1 MRLEHQI
8 KNVVN
13 EKYTETPGEKGGH
26 QEHPISKKTSDY
38 EEKHF
43 HAASGKDDRN
53 TFITG
58 KKPEH
63 PEDVEDKAHKAGKSN
78 KVKGQD
84 GGEGNI
90 NAQEEQ
96 EQEDLKTRM
105 KDAKKGKKFDPF
117 NTKAADDVEEQEL
130 EEMNAKFDMG
140 KMKKLAQKDGFIAMA
155 MKKDKPQSVFNTYVA
170 QNKVLLN
177 VYNEESEMNIDLKQ
191 VENISEAK
199 RSAKDEESFMGKI
212 AHAHQQGKDEVEIGG
227 KTYPVKMKKSTAK
240 SIKKNKG
247 EDEQVKEN
255 LTFEQAVRKAQEAG
269 SVNAQKYWEEAAKQ
283 KQEGWGS
290 TPGVAG
296 KGGARTVKRRPQMEV
311 EPQKKK

>member
-96 EQEDLKTRM
+96 E
-105 KDAKKGKKFDPF
+105 
-117 NTKAADDVEEQEL
+117 L

-140 KMKKLAQKDGFIAMA
+140 KMKKLAKKDGFIAMA
-155 MKKDKPQSVFNTYVA
+155 MKKDKPESIFNTYVA

-199 RSAKDEESFMGKI
+199 KSAKDEESFMGAI
-212 AHAHQQGKDEVEIGG
+212 AHAASQGKDSVKIGG
-227 KTYPVKMKKSTAK
+227 KTHPVTMKKSTHK

>member
-96 EQEDLKTRM
+96 
-105 KDAKKGKKFDPF
+105 
-117 NTKAADDVEEQEL
+117 VEE
-130 EEMNAKFDMG
+130 MATPKFDMG
-140 KMKKLAQKDGFIAMA
+140 KMKKLAKKDGFIAMA
-155 MKKDKPQSVFNTYVA
+155 MKKDKPEVIFNTYIA
-170 QNKVLLN
+170 QNKAMIQQ
-177 VYNEESEMNIDLKQ
+177 YNEESEMNIDLKA
-191 VENISEAK
+191 VENLSEKKAIK
-199 RSAKDEESFMGKI
+199 PEEETFMGAI
-212 AHAHQQGKDEVEIGG
+212 AHAASQGKKEVKIGG
-227 KTYPVKMKKSTAK
+227 KTHKVTMKPETHKA
-240 SIKKNKG
+240 IKKNKKG
-247 EDEQVKEN
+247 EEQVKEN
-255 LTFEQAVRKAQEAG
+255 MTFEEAVRAAQEKGA
-269 SVNAQKYWEEAAKQ
+269 VNAQKYWEEAAKQ

-296 KGGARTVKRRPQMEV
+296 KGAVVTKKRKPAGGMTMGG
-311 EPQKKK
+311 K

>member
-63 PEDVEDKAHKAGKSN
+63 PEDVEDKAHKDGKSN

-96 EQEDLKTRM
+96 
-105 KDAKKGKKFDPF
+105 
-117 NTKAADDVEEQEL
+117 VEE
-130 EEMNAKFDMG
+130 MATPKFDMG
-140 KMKKLAQKDGFIAMA
+140 KMKKLAKKDGFIAMA
-155 MKKDKPQSVFNTYVA
+155 MKKDKPEVIFNTYIA
-170 QNKVLLN
+170 QNKAMIQQ
-177 VYNEESEMNIDLKQ
+177 YNEESEMNIDLKA
-191 VENISEAK
+191 VENLSEKKAIK
-199 RSAKDEESFMGKI
+199 PEEETFMGAI
-212 AHAHQQGKDEVEIGG
+212 AHAASQGKKEVKIGG
-227 KTYPVKMKKSTAK
+227 KTHKVTMKPETHKA
-240 SIKKNKG
+240 IKKNKKG
-247 EDEQVKEN
+247 EEQVKEN
-255 LTFEQAVRKAQEAG
+255 MTFEEAVRAAQEKGA
-269 SVNAQKYWEEAAKQ
+269 VNAQKYWEEAAKT
-283 KQEGWGS
+283 KQEGWG
-290 TPGVAG
+290 G
-296 KGGARTVKRRPQMEV
+296 KGGVPGKGTVTTIP
-311 EPQKKK
+311 KKNGKMTIGGK

>member
-63 PEDVEDKAHKAGKSN
+63 PEDVEDKAHKTGKSN

-90 NAQEEQ
+90 NAQ
-96 EQEDLKTRM
+96 
-105 KDAKKGKKFDPF
+105 
-117 NTKAADDVEEQEL
+117 EEQEL

-199 RSAKDEESFMGKI
+199 KSAKDEESFMGAI
-212 AHAHQQGKDEVEIGG
+212 AHAASQGKDKVKIGG
-227 KTYPVKMKKSTAK
+227 KTHPVTMKKSTHK

-255 LTFEQAVRKAQEAG
+255 MTFEEAVRAAQEKGA
-269 SVNAQKYWEEAAKQ
+269 VNAQKYWEEAAKE
-283 KQEGWGS
+283 KQEGWG
-290 TPGVAG
+290 G
-296 KGGARTVKRRPQMEV
+296 KGGVPGKGTVTTVR
-311 EPQKKK
+311 KKPAGGMTVGGKK

>member
-63 PEDVEDKAHKAGKSN
+63 PEDVEDKAHKTGKSN

-84 GGEGNI
+84 GGAGNI

-96 EQEDLKTRM
+96 
-105 KDAKKGKKFDPF
+105 
-117 NTKAADDVEEQEL
+117 VEE
-130 EEMNAKFDMG
+130 MATPKFDMG

-155 MKKDKPQSVFNTYVA
+155 MKKDNPQSVFNTYVA

-199 RSAKDEESFMGKI
+199 KSQKDEESFMGKI

-269 SVNAQKYWEEAAKQ
+269 SVNAQKYWEEAAKE

-296 KGGARTVKRRPQMEV
+296 KGGARTIKR
-311 EPQKKK
+311 KKVM

>member
-63 PEDVEDKAHKAGKSN
+63 PEDVEDKAHKTGKSN

-90 NAQEEQ
+90 NAQ
-96 EQEDLKTRM
+96 
-105 KDAKKGKKFDPF
+105 
-117 NTKAADDVEEQEL
+117 EEQEL

-199 RSAKDEESFMGKI
+199 KSAKDEESFMGAI
-212 AHAHQQGKDEVEIGG
+212 AHAASQGKDSVKIGG
-227 KTYPVKMKKSTAK
+227 KTHPVTMKKSTHK

-255 LTFEQAVRKAQEAG
+255 MTFEEAVRAAQEKGA
-269 SVNAQKYWEEAAKQ
+269 VNAQKYWEEAAKE
-283 KQEGWGS
+283 KQEGWG
-290 TPGVAG
+290 G
-296 KGGARTVKRRPQMEV
+296 KGGVPGKGTVTTVR
-311 EPQKKK
+311 KKPAGGMTVGGKK

>member
-63 PEDVEDKAHKAGKSN
+63 PEDVEDKAHKDGKSN

-96 EQEDLKTRM
+96 
-105 KDAKKGKKFDPF
+105 
-117 NTKAADDVEEQEL
+117 VEE
-130 EEMNAKFDMG
+130 MATPKFDMG
-140 KMKKLAQKDGFIAMA
+140 KMKKLAKKDGFIAMA
-155 MKKDKPQSVFNTYVA
+155 MKKDKPEVIFNTYIA
-170 QNKVLLN
+170 QNKAMIQQ
-177 VYNEESEMNIDLKQ
+177 YNEESEMNIDLKA
-191 VENISEAK
+191 VENLSEKKAVK
-199 RSAKDEESFMGKI
+199 PEEETFMGAI
-212 AHAHQQGKDEVEIGG
+212 AHAASQGKKEVKIGG
-227 KTYPVKMKKSTAK
+227 KTHKVTMKPETHKA
-240 SIKKNKG
+240 IKKNKKG
-247 EDEQVKEN
+247 EEQVKEN
-255 LTFEQAVRKAQEAG
+255 MTFEEAVRAAQEKGA
-269 SVNAQKYWEEAAKQ
+269 VNAQKYWEEAAKT
-283 KQEGWGS
+283 KQEGWG
-290 TPGVAG
+290 G
-296 KGGARTVKRRPQMEV
+296 KGGVPGKGTVTTIP
-311 EPQKKK
+311 KKNGKMTIGGK

>member
-63 PEDVEDKAHKAGKSN
+63 PEDVEDKAHKDGKSN

-96 EQEDLKTRM
+96 
-105 KDAKKGKKFDPF
+105 
-117 NTKAADDVEEQEL
+117 VEE
-130 EEMNAKFDMG
+130 MATPKFDMG
-140 KMKKLAQKDGFIAMA
+140 KMKKLAKKDGFIAMA
-155 MKKDKPQSVFNTYVA
+155 MKKDKPEVIFNTYIA
-170 QNKVLLN
+170 QNKAMIQQ
-177 VYNEESEMNIDLKQ
+177 YNEESEMNIDLKA
-191 VENISEAK
+191 VENLSEKKAVK
-199 RSAKDEESFMGKI
+199 PEEETFMGAI
-212 AHAHQQGKDEVEIGG
+212 AHAASQGKKEVKIGG
-227 KTYPVKMKKSTAK
+227 KTHKVTMKPETHKA
-240 SIKKNKG
+240 IKKNKKG
-247 EDEQVKEN
+247 EEQVKEN
-255 LTFEQAVRKAQEAG
+255 MTFEEAVRAAQEKGA
-269 SVNAQKYWEEAAKQ
+269 VNAQKYWEEAAKT
-283 KQEGWGS
+283 KQEGWG
-290 TPGVAG
+290 G
-296 KGGARTVKRRPQMEV
+296 KGGVPGKGTVTTVR
-311 EPQKKK
+311 KKNGGMTIGGK

>member
-63 PEDVEDKAHKAGKSN
+63 PEDVEDKAHKDGKSN

-90 NAQEEQ
+90 NAQ
-96 EQEDLKTRM
+96 
-105 KDAKKGKKFDPF
+105 
-117 NTKAADDVEEQEL
+117 EEQEL

-199 RSAKDEESFMGKI
+199 KSAKDEESFMGAI
-212 AHAHQQGKDEVEIGG
+212 AHAASQGKDKVKIGG
-227 KTYPVKMKKSTAK
+227 KTHPVTMKKSTHK

-255 LTFEQAVRKAQEAG
+255 MTFEEAVRAAQEKGA
-269 SVNAQKYWEEAAKQ
+269 VNAQKYWEEAAKE
-283 KQEGWGS
+283 KQEGWG
-290 TPGVAG
+290 G
-296 KGGARTVKRRPQMEV
+296 KGGVPGKGTVTTVR
-311 EPQKKK
+311 KKPAGGMTVGGKK

>member
-96 EQEDLKTRM
+96 
-105 KDAKKGKKFDPF
+105 
-117 NTKAADDVEEQEL
+117 VEE
-130 EEMNAKFDMG
+130 MATPKFDMG
-140 KMKKLAQKDGFIAMA
+140 KMKKLAKKDGFIAMA
-155 MKKDKPQSVFNTYVA
+155 MKKDKPEVIFNTYIA
-170 QNKVLLN
+170 QNKAMIQQ
-177 VYNEESEMNIDLKQ
+177 YNEESEMNIDLKA
-191 VENISEAK
+191 VENLSEKKAIK
-199 RSAKDEESFMGKI
+199 PEEETFMGAI
-212 AHAHQQGKDEVEIGG
+212 AHAASQGKKEVKIGG
-227 KTYPVKMKKSTAK
+227 KTHKVTMKPETHKA
-240 SIKKNKG
+240 IKKNKKG
-247 EDEQVKEN
+247 EEQVKEN
-255 LTFEQAVRKAQEAG
+255 MTFEEAVRAAQEKGA
-269 SVNAQKYWEEAAKQ
+269 VNAQKYWEEAAKT
-283 KQEGWGS
+283 KQEGWG
-290 TPGVAG
+290 G
-296 KGGARTVKRRPQMEV
+296 KGGVPGKGTVTTVR
-311 EPQKKK
+311 KKNGGMTIGGK

>member
-63 PEDVEDKAHKAGKSN
+63 PEDVEDKAHKDGKSN

-96 EQEDLKTRM
+96 
-105 KDAKKGKKFDPF
+105 
-117 NTKAADDVEEQEL
+117 VEE
-130 EEMNAKFDMG
+130 MAKPKFDMG
-140 KMKKLAQKDGFIAMA
+140 KMKKLAKKDGFIAMA
-155 MKKDKPQSVFNTYVA
+155 MKKDKPEVIFNTYIA
-170 QNKVLLN
+170 QNKAMIQQ
-177 VYNEESEMNIDLKQ
+177 YNEESEMNIDLKA
-191 VENISEAK
+191 VENLSEKKAVK
-199 RSAKDEESFMGKI
+199 PEEETFMGAI
-212 AHAHQQGKDEVEIGG
+212 AHAASQGKDSVKIGG
-227 KTYPVKMKKSTAK
+227 KTHKVTMKPETHKA
-240 SIKKNKG
+240 IKKNKKG
-247 EDEQVKEN
+247 EEQVKEN
-255 LTFEQAVRKAQEAG
+255 MTFEEAVRAAQEKGA
-269 SVNAQKYWEEAAKQ
+269 VNAQKYWEEAAKT
-283 KQEGWGS
+283 KQEGWGGKG
-290 TPGVAG
+290 GVAG
-296 KGGARTVKRRPQMEV
+296 KGSVTTVRP
-311 EPQKKK
+311 KKNGGMTMGGK

>member
-43 HAASGKDDRN
+43 HAASGKDDR
-53 TFITG
+53 TAFITG

-63 PEDVEDKAHKAGKSN
+63 KDDVEDKAHKDGKAN

-84 GGEGNI
+84 GGAENI

-96 EQEDLKTRM
+96 VD
-105 KDAKKGKKFDPF
+105 
-117 NTKAADDVEEQEL
+117 
-130 EEMNAKFDMG
+130 EMVTPKFDMG
-140 KMKKLAQKDGFIAMA
+140 KMKKLAKKDGFIAMA
-155 MKKDKPQSVFNTYVA
+155 MKKDKPEVIFNTYIA
-170 QNKVLLN
+170 QNKAMIQQ
-177 VYNEESEMNIDLKQ
+177 YNEESEMNIDLKA
-191 VENISEAK
+191 VENLSEKKAVK
-199 RSAKDEESFMGKI
+199 PEEETFMGAI
-212 AHAHQQGKDEVEIGG
+212 AHAASQGKDSVKIGG
-227 KTYPVKMKKSTAK
+227 KTHKVTMKPETHKA
-240 SIKKNKG
+240 IKKNKK

-255 LTFEQAVRKAQEAG
+255 MTFEEAVRHAQQQGA
-269 SVNAQKYWEEAAKQ
+269 VNAQKYWEQAAAQ

-296 KGGARTVKRRPQMEV
+296 KGAVVT
-311 EPQKKK
+311 KKKKPAGGMTVGGK

>member
-43 HAASGKDDRN
+43 HAASGKDDR
-53 TFITG
+53 TAFITG

-63 PEDVEDKAHKAGKSN
+63 KDDVEDKAHKDGKAN

-96 EQEDLKTRM
+96 
-105 KDAKKGKKFDPF
+105 
-117 NTKAADDVEEQEL
+117 VEE
-130 EEMNAKFDMG
+130 MATPKFDMG
-140 KMKKLAQKDGFIAMA
+140 KMKKLAKKDGFIAMA
-155 MKKDKPQSVFNTYVA
+155 MKKDKPEVIFNTYIA
-170 QNKVLLN
+170 QNKAMIQQ
-177 VYNEESEMNIDLKQ
+177 YNEESEMNIDLKA
-191 VENISEAK
+191 VENLSEK
-199 RSAKDEESFMGKI
+199 KGVKPEEETFMGKI
-212 AHAHQQGKDEVEIGG
+212 AHAHQQGKDSVEIGG

-240 SIKKNKG
+240 AIKKNKG

-255 LTFEQAVRKAQEAG
+255 MTFEEAVRAAQEKGA
-269 SVNAQKYWEEAAKQ
+269 VNAQKYWEEAAKT
-283 KQEGWGS
+283 KQEGWG
-290 TPGVAG
+290 G
-296 KGGARTVKRRPQMEV
+296 KGGVPGKGTVTTVRKKPQGGMTMGG
-311 EPQKKK
+311 K

>member
-63 PEDVEDKAHKAGKSN
+63 PEDVEDKAHKDGKSN

-96 EQEDLKTRM
+96 
-105 KDAKKGKKFDPF
+105 
-117 NTKAADDVEEQEL
+117 VEE
-130 EEMNAKFDMG
+130 MAKPKFDMG
-140 KMKKLAQKDGFIAMA
+140 KMKKLAKKDGFIAMA
-155 MKKDKPQSVFNTYVA
+155 MKKDKPEVIFNTYIA
-170 QNKVLLN
+170 QNKAMIQQ
-177 VYNEESEMNIDLKQ
+177 YNEESEMNIDLKA
-191 VENISEAK
+191 VENLSEKKAVK
-199 RSAKDEESFMGKI
+199 PEEETFMGAI
-212 AHAHQQGKDEVEIGG
+212 AHAASQGKDSVKIGG
-227 KTYPVKMKKSTAK
+227 KTHKVTMKPETHKA
-240 SIKKNKG
+240 IKKNKKG
-247 EDEQVKEN
+247 EEQVKEN
-255 LTFEQAVRKAQEAG
+255 MTFEEAVRAAQEKGA
-269 SVNAQKYWEEAAKQ
+269 VNAQKYWEEAAKT
-283 KQEGWGS
+283 KQEGWGGKG
-290 TPGVAG
+290 GVAG
-296 KGGARTVKRRPQMEV
+296 KGSVTTVRP
-311 EPQKKK
+311 KKNGGMTVGGK

>member
-63 PEDVEDKAHKAGKSN
+63 PEDVEDKAHKDGKSN

-96 EQEDLKTRM
+96 
-105 KDAKKGKKFDPF
+105 
-117 NTKAADDVEEQEL
+117 VEE
-130 EEMNAKFDMG
+130 MATPKFDMG
-140 KMKKLAQKDGFIAMA
+140 KMKKLAKKDGFIAMA
-155 MKKDKPQSVFNTYVA
+155 MKKDKPEVIFNTYIA
-170 QNKVLLN
+170 QNKAMIQQ
-177 VYNEESEMNIDLKQ
+177 YNEESEMNIDLKA
-191 VENISEAK
+191 VENLSEKKAVK
-199 RSAKDEESFMGKI
+199 PEEETFMGAI
-212 AHAHQQGKDEVEIGG
+212 AHAASQGKKEVKIGG
-227 KTYPVKMKKSTAK
+227 KTHKVTMKPETHKA
-240 SIKKNKG
+240 IKKNKKG
-247 EDEQVKEN
+247 EEQVKEN
-255 LTFEQAVRKAQEAG
+255 MTFEEAVRAAQEKGA
-269 SVNAQKYWEEAAKQ
+269 VNAQKYWEEAAKT
-283 KQEGWGS
+283 KQEGWGGKG
-290 TPGVAG
+290 GVAG
-296 KGGARTVKRRPQMEV
+296 KGSVTTVRPKKNGAMTMGGK
-311 EPQKKK
+311 

>member
-43 HAASGKDDRN
+43 HAASGKDDR
-53 TFITG
+53 TAFITG

-63 PEDVEDKAHKAGKSN
+63 KDDVEDKAHKDGKAN

-84 GGEGNI
+84 GGAENI

-96 EQEDLKTRM
+96 
-105 KDAKKGKKFDPF
+105 
-117 NTKAADDVEEQEL
+117 VEE
-130 EEMNAKFDMG
+130 MATPKFDMG
-140 KMKKLAQKDGFIAMA
+140 KMKKLAKKDGFIAMA
-155 MKKDKPQSVFNTYVA
+155 MKKDKPEVIFNTYIA
-170 QNKVLLN
+170 QNKAMIQQ
-177 VYNEESEMNIDLKQ
+177 YNEESEMNIDLKA
-191 VENISEAK
+191 VENLSEKKAVK
-199 RSAKDEESFMGKI
+199 PEEETFMGAI
-212 AHAHQQGKDEVEIGG
+212 AHAASQGKDSVKIGG
-227 KTYPVKMKKSTAK
+227 KTHKVTMKPETHKA
-240 SIKKNKG
+240 IKKNKK

-255 LTFEQAVRKAQEAG
+255 MTFEEAVRHAQQQGA
-269 SVNAQKYWEEAAKQ
+269 VNAQKYWEQAAAQ

-296 KGGARTVKRRPQMEV
+296 KGAVVT
-311 EPQKKK
+311 KKKKPAGGMTVGGK

>member
-63 PEDVEDKAHKAGKSN
+63 PEDVEDKAHKTGKSN

-84 GGEGNI
+84 GGAGNI

-96 EQEDLKTRM
+96 
-105 KDAKKGKKFDPF
+105 
-117 NTKAADDVEEQEL
+117 VEE
-130 EEMNAKFDMG
+130 MATSKFDMG

-155 MKKDKPQSVFNTYVA
+155 MKKDNPQSVFNTYVA

-199 RSAKDEESFMGKI
+199 KSQKDEESFMGKI

-269 SVNAQKYWEEAAKQ
+269 SVNAQKYWEEAAKE

-296 KGGARTVKRRPQMEV
+296 KGGARTIKR
-311 EPQKKK
+311 KKVM

>member
-43 HAASGKDDRN
+43 HAASGKDDR
-53 TFITG
+53 TAFITG

-63 PEDVEDKAHKAGKSN
+63 KDDVEDKAHKDGKAN

-84 GGEGNI
+84 GGAENI

-96 EQEDLKTRM
+96 
-105 KDAKKGKKFDPF
+105 
-117 NTKAADDVEEQEL
+117 VEE
-130 EEMNAKFDMG
+130 MATPKFDMG
-140 KMKKLAQKDGFIAMA
+140 KMKKLAKKDGFIAMA
-155 MKKDKPQSVFNTYVA
+155 MKKEKPEVIFNTYIA
-170 QNKVLLN
+170 QNKAMIQQ
-177 VYNEESEMNIDLKQ
+177 YNEESEMNIDLKA
-191 VENISEAK
+191 VENLSEKKAVK
-199 RSAKDEESFMGKI
+199 PEEETFMGAI
-212 AHAHQQGKDEVEIGG
+212 AHAASQGKDSVKIGG
-227 KTYPVKMKKSTAK
+227 KTHKVTMKPETHKA
-240 SIKKNKG
+240 IKKNKK

-255 LTFEQAVRKAQEAG
+255 MTFEEAVRHAQQQGA
-269 SVNAQKYWEEAAKQ
+269 VNAQKYWEQAAAQ

-296 KGGARTVKRRPQMEV
+296 KGAVVT
-311 EPQKKK
+311 KKKKPAGGMTVGGK

>member
-63 PEDVEDKAHKAGKSN
+63 PEDIEDKAHKDGKSN
-78 KVKGQD
+78 KIKGQD

-96 EQEDLKTRM
+96 
-105 KDAKKGKKFDPF
+105 
-117 NTKAADDVEEQEL
+117 VEE
-130 EEMNAKFDMG
+130 MATPKVDMG

-155 MKKDKPQSVFNTYVA
+155 MKKDKPEVIFNTYIA
-170 QNKVLLN
+170 QNKAMIQQ
-177 VYNEESEMNIDLKQ
+177 YNEESEMNIDLKS
-191 VENISEAK
+191 VENLSEK
-199 RSAKDEESFMGKI
+199 VKTKDEEESFFGAV
-212 AHAHQQGKDEVEIGG
+212 AHAHKQGKKEVKIGD
-227 KTYPVKMKKSTAK
+227 KTYPVTMKKSTAK
-240 SIKKNKG
+240 AIKKGKEEG
-247 EDEQVKEN
+247 EQVKEN
-255 LTFEQAVRKAQEAG
+255 MTFEEAVRHAQQQGA
-269 SVNAQKYWEEAAKQ
+269 VNAQKYWEQAAAQ

-290 TPGVAG
+290 SPGVAG
-296 KGGARTVKRRPQMEV
+296 KGVVTT
-311 EPQKKK
+311 KKKKPAGGMTMGGK

>member
-63 PEDVEDKAHKAGKSN
+63 PEDVEDKAHKDGKSN

-96 EQEDLKTRM
+96 
-105 KDAKKGKKFDPF
+105 
-117 NTKAADDVEEQEL
+117 VEE
-130 EEMNAKFDMG
+130 MATPKFDMG
-140 KMKKLAQKDGFIAMA
+140 KMKKLAKKDGFIAMA
-155 MKKDKPQSVFNTYVA
+155 MKKDKPEVIFNTYIA
-170 QNKVLLN
+170 QNKAMIQQ
-177 VYNEESEMNIDLKQ
+177 YNEESEMNIDLKA
-191 VENISEAK
+191 VENLSEKKAVK
-199 RSAKDEESFMGKI
+199 PEEETFMGAI
-212 AHAHQQGKDEVEIGG
+212 AHAASQGKDSVKIGG
-227 KTYPVKMKKSTAK
+227 KTHKVTMKPETHKA
-240 SIKKNKG
+240 IKKNKKG
-247 EDEQVKEN
+247 EEQVKEN
-255 LTFEQAVRKAQEAG
+255 MTFEEAVRAAQEKGA
-269 SVNAQKYWEEAAKQ
+269 VNAQKYWEEAAKE
-283 KQEGWGS
+283 KQEGWG
-290 TPGVAG
+290 G
-296 KGGARTVKRRPQMEV
+296 KGGVPGKGTVTTIR
-311 EPQKKK
+311 KKPNGGMTMGGK

>member
-96 EQEDLKTRM
+96 
-105 KDAKKGKKFDPF
+105 
-117 NTKAADDVEEQEL
+117 VEE
-130 EEMNAKFDMG
+130 MATPKFDMG
-140 KMKKLAQKDGFIAMA
+140 KMKKLAKKDGFIAMA
-155 MKKDKPQSVFNTYVA
+155 MKKDKPEVIFNTYIA
-170 QNKVLLN
+170 QNKAMIQQ
-177 VYNEESEMNIDLKQ
+177 YNEESEMNIDLKA
-191 VENISEAK
+191 VENLSEKKAVK
-199 RSAKDEESFMGKI
+199 PEEETFMGAI
-212 AHAHQQGKDEVEIGG
+212 AHAASQGKKEVKIGG
-227 KTYPVKMKKSTAK
+227 KTHKVTMKPETHKA
-240 SIKKNKG
+240 IKKNKKG
-247 EDEQVKEN
+247 EEQVKEN
-255 LTFEQAVRKAQEAG
+255 MTFEEAVRAAQEKGA
-269 SVNAQKYWEEAAKQ
+269 VNAQKYWEEAAKT
-283 KQEGWGS
+283 KQEGWG
-290 TPGVAG
+290 G
-296 KGGARTVKRRPQMEV
+296 KGGVPGKGSVTTVP
-311 EPQKKK
+311 KKNGKMTIGGK

>member
-296 KGGARTVKRRPQMEV
+296 KGAVVTKR
-311 EPQKKK
+311 KKPAGGMTMGGK

>member
-96 EQEDLKTRM
+96 E
-105 KDAKKGKKFDPF
+105 
-117 NTKAADDVEEQEL
+117 L

-199 RSAKDEESFMGKI
+199 KSSKDEESFMGAI
-212 AHAHQQGKDEVEIGG
+212 AHAHQQGKDTVEIGG
-227 KTYPVKMKKSTAK
+227 KTHPVKMKKSTAK

>member
-43 HAASGKDDRN
+43 HAASGKDDR
-53 TFITG
+53 TAFITG

-63 PEDVEDKAHKAGKSN
+63 KDDVEDKAHKDGKAN

-84 GGEGNI
+84 GGAENI

-96 EQEDLKTRM
+96 VD
-105 KDAKKGKKFDPF
+105 
-117 NTKAADDVEEQEL
+117 
-130 EEMNAKFDMG
+130 EMVTPKFDMG
-140 KMKKLAQKDGFIAMA
+140 KMKKLAKKDGFIAMA
-155 MKKDKPQSVFNTYVA
+155 MKKEKPEVIFNTYIA
-170 QNKVLLN
+170 QNKAMIQQ
-177 VYNEESEMNIDLKQ
+177 YNEESEMNIDLKA
-191 VENISEAK
+191 VENLSEKKAVK
-199 RSAKDEESFMGKI
+199 PEEETFMGAI
-212 AHAHQQGKDEVEIGG
+212 AHAASQGKDSVKIGG
-227 KTYPVKMKKSTAK
+227 KTHKVTMKPETHKA
-240 SIKKNKG
+240 IKKNKK

-255 LTFEQAVRKAQEAG
+255 MTFEEAVRHAQQQGA
-269 SVNAQKYWEEAAKQ
+269 VNAQKYWEQAAAQ

-296 KGGARTVKRRPQMEV
+296 KGAVVT
-311 EPQKKK
+311 KKKKPAGGMTVGGK

>member
-63 PEDVEDKAHKAGKSN
+63 PEDVEDKAHKHGKAN

-84 GGEGNI
+84 GGAENI

-96 EQEDLKTRM
+96 
-105 KDAKKGKKFDPF
+105 
-117 NTKAADDVEEQEL
+117 VEE
-130 EEMNAKFDMG
+130 MATPKFDMG

-155 MKKDKPQSVFNTYVA
+155 MKKDKPEVIFNTYIA
-170 QNKVLLN
+170 QNKAMIQQ
-177 VYNEESEMNIDLKQ
+177 YNEESEMNIDLKA
-191 VENISEAK
+191 VENLSEKKAVK
-199 RSAKDEESFMGKI
+199 PEEETFMGAI
-212 AHAHQQGKDEVEIGG
+212 AHAASQGKDSVKIGG
-227 KTYPVKMKKSTAK
+227 KTHKVTMKPETHKA
-240 SIKKNKG
+240 IKKNKKG
-247 EDEQVKEN
+247 EEQVKEN
-255 LTFEQAVRKAQEAG
+255 MTFEEAVRHAQQQGA
-269 SVNAQKYWEEAAKQ
+269 VNAQKYWEQAAAQ

-290 TPGVAG
+290 SPGVAG
-296 KGGARTVKRRPQMEV
+296 KGTVVTRRKKQMEV
-311 EPQKKK
+311 EPKKK

>member
-63 PEDVEDKAHKAGKSN
+63 PEDVEDKAHKDGKSN

-96 EQEDLKTRM
+96 
-105 KDAKKGKKFDPF
+105 
-117 NTKAADDVEEQEL
+117 VEE
-130 EEMNAKFDMG
+130 MATPKFDMG
-140 KMKKLAQKDGFIAMA
+140 KMKKLAKKDGFIAMA
-155 MKKDKPQSVFNTYVA
+155 MKKDKPEVIFNTYIA
-170 QNKVLLN
+170 QNKAMIQQ
-177 VYNEESEMNIDLKQ
+177 YNEESEMNIDLKA
-191 VENISEAK
+191 VENLSEKKAVK
-199 RSAKDEESFMGKI
+199 PEEETFMGAI
-212 AHAHQQGKDEVEIGG
+212 AHAASQGKKEVKIGG
-227 KTYPVKMKKSTAK
+227 KTHKDTMKPETHKA
-240 SIKKNKG
+240 IKKNKKG
-247 EDEQVKEN
+247 EEQVKEN
-255 LTFEQAVRKAQEAG
+255 MTFEEAVRAAQEKGA
-269 SVNAQKYWEEAAKQ
+269 VNAQKYWEEAAKT
-283 KQEGWGS
+283 KQEGWGGKG
-290 TPGVAG
+290 GVAG
-296 KGGARTVKRRPQMEV
+296 KGSVTTVRP
-311 EPQKKK
+311 KKNGGMTMGGK

>member
-63 PEDVEDKAHKAGKSN
+63 PEDVEDKAHKTGKSN

-199 RSAKDEESFMGKI
+199 KSAKDEESFMGAI
-212 AHAHQQGKDEVEIGG
+212 AHAASQGKDSVKIGG
-227 KTYPVKMKKSTAK
+227 KTHPVTMKKSTHK

-255 LTFEQAVRKAQEAG
+255 MTFEEAVRAAQEKGA
-269 SVNAQKYWEEAAKQ
+269 VNAQKYWEEAAKE
-283 KQEGWGS
+283 KQEGWGGKG
-290 TPGVAG
+290 GVAG
-296 KGGARTVKRRPQMEV
+296 KGSVTTVRP
-311 EPQKKK
+311 KKNGGMTIGGK

>member
-63 PEDVEDKAHKAGKSN
+63 PEDVEDKAHKDGKSN

-96 EQEDLKTRM
+96 
-105 KDAKKGKKFDPF
+105 
-117 NTKAADDVEEQEL
+117 VEE
-130 EEMNAKFDMG
+130 MATPKFDMG
-140 KMKKLAQKDGFIAMA
+140 KMKKLAKKDGFIAMA
-155 MKKDKPQSVFNTYVA
+155 MKKDKPEVIFNTYIA
-170 QNKVLLN
+170 QNKAMIQQ
-177 VYNEESEMNIDLKQ
+177 YNEESEMNIDLKA
-191 VENISEAK
+191 VENLSEKKAVK
-199 RSAKDEESFMGKI
+199 PEEETFMGAI
-212 AHAHQQGKDEVEIGG
+212 AHAASQGKKEVKIGG
-227 KTYPVKMKKSTAK
+227 KTHKVTMKPETHKA
-240 SIKKNKG
+240 IKKNKKG
-247 EDEQVKEN
+247 EEQVKEN
-255 LTFEQAVRKAQEAG
+255 MTFEEAVRAAQEKGA
-269 SVNAQKYWEEAAKQ
+269 VNAQKYWEEAAKT
-283 KQEGWGS
+283 KQEGWG
-290 TPGVAG
+290 G
-296 KGGARTVKRRPQMEV
+296 KGGVPGKGTVTTVR
-311 EPQKKK
+311 KKPNGGMTMGGK